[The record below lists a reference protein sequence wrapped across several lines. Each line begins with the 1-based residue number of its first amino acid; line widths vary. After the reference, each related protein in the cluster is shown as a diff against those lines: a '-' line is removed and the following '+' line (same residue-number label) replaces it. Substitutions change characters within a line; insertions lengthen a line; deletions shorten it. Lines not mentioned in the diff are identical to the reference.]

1 MPLCHLPSIPIEKL
15 KCSSPDLVFANTRI
29 ERCSATEAQRQ
40 VLFMRLGGV
49 EMAERERSPISGIC
63 NHRNLMGLTIQNSDI
78 RIDQW

>member
-49 EMAERERSPISGIC
+49 EMAEREIAHFGYLQPPESDGI
-63 NHRNLMGLTIQNSDI
+63 NDSEHRHPY
-78 RIDQW
+78 